1 MLSLPLSNKKRVFFM
16 KTVSYRSKGLSGAF
30 PTPGDKSL
38 SHRALMLGGT
48 AQGTTKIKGLLESG
62 DVMATLAAM
71 RKLGAEIEKQ
81 PDGTWTVAGVG
92 SAFRAPDSVL
102 DMGNAGTGTRLL
114 AGLVCTHP
122 FETRFTGDESLCSR
136 PMNRITIPLA
146 QTGARFETAANGTL
160 PMTVVG
166 ARHPRPFAY
175 RLPVASAQVKSA
187 VLLAGLNIDGDTT
200 VIEPADLK
208 SRDHTERM
216 LRGFGAD
223 LDIATDSDGARIITV
238 HGKTPL
244 TACDLTVPAD
254 ISSAAFPI
262 VAALITPDSELFLPD
277 VGINPLRS
285 GILTALTA
293 MGADI
298 TLENS
303 RTAAGEPVADI
314 RVKSSELRGVDLPAS
329 IAPSMIDEYPILAI
343 AAAFADGK
351 TVLRG
356 LSELKVKESNR
367 FDAILNGLTANKV
380 ACSALGDDIE
390 IVGKGKNPCGG
401 GLIEAKLDHRIAM
414 SFLVMGMAAE
424 NPVAVDDI
432 SSIATSFPDF
442 IELMNKSG
450 ADIHD
455 YRD

>member
-1 MLSLPLSNKKRVFFM
+1 M

-200 VIEPADLK
+200 VIEPAALK